1 MADGTTVN
9 GAMPSELEEWL
20 GTMLLIRR
28 FEEAAENASLRG
40 KVPGGLHASI
50 GQEAVAVGTAR
61 ALGADDIV
69 TCSHR
74 PHHHALARGVDPLR
88 LMAELFGRADGLQQG
103 RSGSMHIAD
112 FERGFIGANAIVG
125 AGVGVAMGAALAA
138 HLRETEQVAVAFIG
152 EGGAN
157 TGRTWE
163 FINMAAIWT
172 LPLVVVCEN
181 NVYAVETHFERVT
194 AGKSMS
200 GRAEGFGMA
209 AQLVDGQDVLAVHAA
224 VKEARA
230 RALRNE
236 GPSLIEALTYRYRG
250 HETGDKGAYRTP
262 EEIDEWRRIRDPI
275 DRLATNAKIDAQR
288 REELEAGAE
297 ERVAAAIA
305 FAEASPWPSPA
316 RAGAPQ
322 PGVTTR

>member
-74 PHHHALARGVDPLR
+74 PHHHALARGVDPQK
-88 LMAELFGRADGLQQG
+88 LMAELFGRAGGLQQG

-172 LPLVVVCEN
+172 LPLIVVCEN

-275 DRLATNAKIDAQR
+275 DRLGTNAKIDAQR
-288 REELEAGAE
+288 REELEAGAD